1 MYKSSV
7 SNTSRVIFITVILI
21 IVATTLPV
29 LFSNDFHA
37 LLIVTLI
44 NGITLLL
51 LLWIIF
57 KTNYTIDKSY
67 LICKSGPFKKKI
79 KIQSISKISYH
90 KGIIVPSFWKF
101 SLNHYGLIINYQK
114 FEDVYISPKDEI
126 DFIAELTQIN
136 PNIIIVESK

>member
-7 SNTSRVIFITVILI
+7 SNTSRVIFIAVILI

-29 LFSNDFHA
+29 FFSNDFHA

-67 LICKSGPFKKKI
+67 LICKSGPI
-79 KIQSISKISYH
+79 
-90 KGIIVPSFWKF
+90 
-101 SLNHYGLIINYQK
+101 
-114 FEDVYISPKDEI
+114 
-126 DFIAELTQIN
+126 
-136 PNIIIVESK
+136 

>member
-7 SNTSRVIFITVILI
+7 SNTSRVIFIAVILI

-29 LFSNDFHA
+29 FFSNDFHA

-51 LLWIIF
+51 LLWVIF

>member
-1 MYKSSV
+1 M
-7 SNTSRVIFITVILI
+7 F
-21 IVATTLPV
+21 
-29 LFSNDFHA
+29 FSNDFHA
-37 LLIVTLI
+37 LLIVTII

-57 KTNYTIDKSY
+57 RTNYTIDESY

>member
-7 SNTSRVIFITVILI
+7 SNASRVIFIAVILI